1 MYLLLRGPQLNSG
14 IETWNQLFT
23 FITHA
28 RPMQHIPHSNHF
40 NARLPDFYSTRF
52 ATVNNAMAGLALYAI
67 PWSPTPHASHT
78 DTMSAL
84 AVQGKG
90 YDGTRVCVLA
100 SLGSPTAYP
109 DMCAVGGYTYPVQ
122 CTSSSAVLNGDGPR
136 RVYPAPRRVQ
146 SSIVYLPLHSHCT
159 ASAEFSICIF
169 SVVAPKPALRRWI
182 YPPLHSQYS
191 ASAESPKLYT
201 HCPRRR
207 APSVD
212 RPTHKH
218 SPHVVRHE
226 SSLRRYTTHPYA
238 LGGYV
243 GCQRHMRVYAPCR
256 GTDGFGGRVDPR
268 TWGAAC
274 VQCMWIS
281 RWRKWVSSPIFD

>member
-136 RVYPAPRRVQ
+136 RIYLCTRTVLRVQ
-146 SSIVYLPLHSHCT
+146 SFRYVYSPSSHPNLW
-159 ASAEFSICIF
+159 AAM
-169 SVVAPKPALRRWI
+169 VHAG
-182 YPPLHSQYS
+182 
-191 ASAESPKLYT
+191 
-201 HCPRRR
+201 

-212 RPTHKH
+212 ISTSALAIQCECRVSEAVHALSTEACAVGGQTHTQALAARGEARVESATVYHAPGANGTCVYMHRVEAPTASADVLTLAHGAQLAC
-218 SPHVVRHE
+218 SACGYPVGENGSLNCVPVRM
-226 SSLRRYTTHPYA
+226 
-238 LGGYV
+238 G
-243 GCQRHMRVYAPCR
+243 R
-256 GTDGFGGRVDPR
+256 GKVWERA
-268 TWGAAC
+268 W
-274 VQCMWIS
+274 
-281 RWRKWVSSPIFD
+281 